1 MRTHLIVLF
10 NLVIVAYLLTCSKG
24 VQDQLNEECLSLNRS
39 CFPPDFIF
47 GTASSAYQYE
57 GAASEEY
64 GKEPSIWDTFTKEH
78 PEKIPDG
85 SSGEVANDFY
95 HRYKDDIRMI
105 KQLGFESFRLSISW
119 SRILPRGT
127 ISGGVNFDGI
137 NFYNNLIDD
146 LLQNG
151 IKPIVTLFH
160 WDLPQALEDKYRGF
174 LSPDIVE
181 DYHDYANLCFAQYG
195 DRVKHWT
202 TFNEPYIFSTQGYE
216 SGVMAPGRCSDYAGN
231 CPNGDSGTEPYKVV
245 HHILLAHA
253 DVVDLYRKKFQPTQ
267 NGIIGLVETSQWA
280 EPKFQTLESRKAAK
294 RALDFM
300 HGWVFD
306 PIVFGDYSKIMR
318 SLVGHRLPKFT
329 DAQSELL
336 KGSYDFL
343 GLNYYTARYADD
355 SNDNVSSHN
364 PRPANDM
371 HVNLTIEGSDGR
383 PIGPQTPTSWLLIYP
398 KGIEDLVLY
407 LKEKYNNPPLYI
419 TENGVVDTPDVKRGI
434 LDTFIPNDWLVDD
447 RVRIKYHH
455 DHLSHLL
462 NAIKAGADVRG
473 YYAWTFQDV
482 FEWNSGFTSKFGL
495 VHIDR
500 DNNLTRT
507 RKGAADWFE
516 HTFFGK
522 SQALI
527 LDQQPTLLA
536 SA

>member
-1 MRTHLIVLF
+1 MRTHVVVLF
-10 NLVIVAYLLTCSKG
+10 KLVIVAYLLTCSKG
-24 VQDQLNEECLSLNRS
+24 VHDQLNEECIPLSRS
-39 CFPPDFIF
+39 CFPSDFIF

-78 PEKIPDG
+78 PEKIPGG
-85 SSGEVANDFY
+85 SSGQVANDFY
-95 HRYKDDIRMI
+95 HRYKDDIRMMKKI
-105 KQLGFESFRLSISW
+105 GFESFRLSISW

-151 IKPIVTLFH
+151 IKPVVTLFH
-160 WDLPQALEDKYRGF
+160 WDLPQALEDKYGGF
-174 LSPDIVE
+174 LSPDIVD
-181 DYHDYANLCFAQYG
+181 DYHNYANLCFAQYG

-253 DVVDLYRKKFQPTQ
+253 DVVDLYRKKFHPTQ
-267 NGIIGLVETSQWA
+267 KGIIGLVETSQWA

-294 RALDFM
+294 RALEFM

-306 PIVFGDYSKIMR
+306 PIVFGDYPKIMR

-336 KGSYDFL
+336 KVLQMICMLISQ
-343 GLNYYTARYADD
+343 
-355 SNDNVSSHN
+355 SS
-364 PRPANDM
+364 
-371 HVNLTIEGSDGR
+371 TF
-383 PIGPQTPTSWLLIYP
+383 WLVIYP

-419 TENGVVDTPDVKRGI
+419 TENGVVDTPDVKRGF

-455 DHLSHLL
+455 DHLWHLL
-462 NAIKAGADVRG
+462 NAIK
-473 YYAWTFQDV
+473 
-482 FEWNSGFTSKFGL
+482 
-495 VHIDR
+495 
-500 DNNLTRT
+500 
-507 RKGAADWFE
+507 
-516 HTFFGK
+516 
-522 SQALI
+522 
-527 LDQQPTLLA
+527 
-536 SA
+536 